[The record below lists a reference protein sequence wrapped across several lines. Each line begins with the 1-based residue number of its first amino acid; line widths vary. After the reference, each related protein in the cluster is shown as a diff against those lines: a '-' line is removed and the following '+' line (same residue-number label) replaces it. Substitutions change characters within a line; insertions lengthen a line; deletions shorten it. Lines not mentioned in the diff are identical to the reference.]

1 MWFKF
6 NLCRNLRGAYQHV
19 EGDASFAVFKMANVL
34 HIFFEESNGK
44 IDWRVNF
51 QFLAIPT
58 KPYKDMA
65 KGQGWMCH
73 RGFLKNWKTIE
84 KYIKDK
90 IMDPEITEIDIVG
103 YSHGGAIAQLC
114 YEYVKYNRPDV
125 EVSGV
130 GFGAPRVYWGK
141 LREDVKKRFEG
152 FIIVRNGSDAVT
164 HVPPKFLGY
173 KHICEIMEVGEHFGL
188 NELEKAIE
196 EKGLKQAWKDGDF
209 FGSIRDHFPD
219 RYEAALDELRPK
231 DLEDS
236 EVS

>member
-1 MWFKF
+1 MWYKF
-6 NLCRNLRGAYQHV
+6 CQCRNLIGAYRHV
-19 EGDASFAVFKMANVL
+19 EGDASFAAFKMNDTL

-84 KYIKDK
+84 KYIKDA
-90 IMDPEITEIDIVG
+90 IMDPEIKEIDIVG

-125 EVSGV
+125 KVSGV

-152 FIIVRNGSDAVT
+152 FTIVRNGHDTVT
-164 HVPPKFLGY
+164 HLPPAIFGY
-173 KHICEIMEVGEHFGL
+173 RHVCRVHEVGRHWGWKDTI
-188 NELEKAIE
+188 NAIK
-196 EKGLKQAWKDGDF
+196 EKGFKKAWKDGDLLF
-209 FGSIRDHFPD
+209 AIKDHYPE
-219 RYEAALDELRPK
+219 RYYEALDEIRRK
-231 DLEDS
+231 EEAS
-236 EVS
+236 